1 MMEPFVLPC
10 GPRAFLLEFG
20 SIDEVM
26 AADRALGLTALG
38 SSGRLTE
45 IVPAALTILVAHD
58 GSVDGP
64 EVVEALRSASPTASH
79 SVAAPIVEISVRYD
93 GDDLG
98 VVADVCGM
106 STEEVVRRH
115 SGALYECAFCGF
127 MPGFSYLTGLDPAL
141 WLPRRATPR
150 TRVPSGSVAIAAEF
164 SAVYP
169 GESPGGWHLLGT
181 TTALMWD
188 ESAQSPALVPPGT
201 RVRFVVA

>member
-1 MMEPFVLPC
+1 MMEPLVLPS

-20 SIDEVM
+20 SLDEVM
-26 AADRALGLTALG
+26 EADQALALTALG

-45 IVPAALTILVAHD
+45 IVPAARTILVAHD

-98 VVADVCGM
+98 VVADACGM

-181 TTALMWD
+181 TTAPMWD
-188 ESAQSPALVPPGT
+188 ESARTPALVPPGT
-201 RVRFVVA
+201 RVRFVVG